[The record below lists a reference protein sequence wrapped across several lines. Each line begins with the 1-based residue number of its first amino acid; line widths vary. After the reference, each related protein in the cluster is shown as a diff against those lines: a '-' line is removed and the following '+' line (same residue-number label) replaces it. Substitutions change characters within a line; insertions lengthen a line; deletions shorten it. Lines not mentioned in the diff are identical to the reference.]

1 VPNIYQIGRLGRV
14 YVAQEPSFGTAA
26 TLAATD
32 AVRVIDGK
40 VKFNQN
46 PRNRVNSKER
56 HAHPSQIHRHDRRKT
71 ADWMLG
77 GVTFPSGTLNTLP
90 DMDPIL
96 KSVFGQVSNITLSTT
111 ATGSPTTTTIPCA
124 SVTGLAVGQAV
135 LVNISTASTGR
146 VVRWITA
153 INTLTLTVAPAM
165 PAAPAA
171 GDTVKGC
178 ITYSFTTAPG
188 SSLNMA
194 NYLTSK
200 SYEIKGGVPENLK
213 LTFDS
218 NDEVSWEAS
227 GPAKARNRP
236 AQTDPATY
244 TVVGTTPPSGLT
256 GSLRIGATAEEFV
269 KASFEIKNGLE
280 LDNIAFGTS
289 EAQAMYR
296 KGKRAVTASIDARQS
311 DDVTIEDL
319 SESNAN
325 TAALLQCGTT
335 EGSIVAVYMPTMEID
350 TPEDADSDEERMH
363 SFKALLKGTSGNDEM
378 YLAFA

>member
-1 VPNIYQIGRLGRV
+1 MPNTYQIGRTGRV
-14 YVAQEPSFGTAA
+14 YVAQESAYGTQASLVA
-26 TLAATD
+26 GD

-56 HAHPSQIHRHDRRKT
+56 HAHPSQIYRHDRRKT

-77 GVTFPSGTLNTLP
+77 GVIFPSGTINTLP

-96 KSVFGQVSNITLSTT
+96 KSVFGQVRNVTLSTT
-111 ATGSPTTTTIPCA
+111 ATGVPTTTTIPCA
-124 SVTGLAVGQAV
+124 SVTGLAVGDPV
-135 LVNISTASTGR
+135 LVNISTGSAGR

-165 PAAPAA
+165 PAAPAS
-171 GDTVKGC
+171 GDAVKGC
-178 ITYSFTTAPG
+178 VGYSFTTAPG
-188 SSLNMA
+188 ASLNMA

-200 SYEIKGGVPENLK
+200 SYEIAGGVPENLK

-218 NDEVSWEAS
+218 NDEISWEAS
-227 GPAKARNRP
+227 GPARSRTRP
-236 AQTDPATY
+236 AQTDPATH
-244 TVVGTTPPSGLT
+244 TVAGTTPPSGLT
-256 GSLRIGATAEEFV
+256 GSLRIGATAEEFI

-289 EAQAMYR
+289 QAQAMYR
-296 KGKRAVTASIDARQS
+296 KSKRAVTASIDARQS

-319 SESNAN
+319 GDSNAN
-325 TAALLQCGTT
+325 TAALLQCGLT
-335 EGSIVAVYMPTMEID
+335 EGSIVAVYMPAMEID

-363 SFKALLKGTSGNDEM
+363 SFKALLKGVTGNDEM